1 MVPGG
6 HLLQPTPNR
15 RQSFGLGVAGG
26 SGAGKLAGKS
36 APKLSLVEFAEL
48 DVNGAS
54 NTAHDQCSPPSE
66 LVWSSSTRRSKRA
79 ARGLDASATDRKR
92 ESRRNRDGESS
103 ASPSPSPVRSGEED
117 AVRDTDEGLFVNVRT
132 RERSDGPL
140 SRQSSRSEVRKSKS
154 SSPPI
159 PPPASLETHLTLPA
173 QLQSG
178 RLAGVSQNSS
188 GRASSRPHLNT
199 GLTMR
204 SLNGSSSM
212 RALSYASGST
222 EPVAGRTDVNLAASM
237 GSKRTIK
244 AERNMFRF
252 DDSDEDEG
260 EAVAAATKS
269 QATES
274 SSKQNGTLN
283 NGVIGDEHSN
293 VLQSSSVANS
303 LRMKLVTKDSR
314 RRSQSGEAREGVPA
328 VLELTAA
335 DGSPRPV
342 QRSTA
347 SAVSYSSSAS
357 TSAQSSSNT
366 ANTRPNYLHTSPISA
381 SQSQPQSQS
390 QSPAAPAP
398 GSRSRIP
405 VLMHTAILHSPQQEN
420 SSTTRTQSSASAMPA
435 VASASTSAPASATS
449 SPLKQLPARAL
460 VLDPH
465 SLGSSGGTPPK
476 QSTSI
481 SNKKASP
488 TQTNSKAPSSKS
500 SPSKSPAAS
509 TPTSVV
515 QLDMPQD
522 NAGQNGQVDLSKVLL
537 RVLVRVS
544 INNQTSSPSCIT
556 SLSVYTSICKSYV
569 LIECCTRSNGR

>member
-15 RQSFGLGVAGG
+15 RQSYGLGVAGG

-48 DVNGAS
+48 DVDGAS
-54 NTAHDQCSPPSE
+54 NAARDQCSPPSE
-66 LVWSSSTRRSKRA
+66 LVWSSSARRSKRA
-79 ARGLDASATDRKR
+79 ARGLDAPDGKR
-92 ESRRNRDGESS
+92 ESRRNRDGESR
-103 ASPSPSPVRSGEED
+103 SPSASPVRSGDED
-117 AVRDTDEGLFVNVRT
+117 AVRDTDEGLFVSVRT
-132 RERSDGPL
+132 RDRSDGSRL
-140 SRQSSRSEVRKSKS
+140 SARNEVRISKS

-173 QLQSG
+173 QLHSG
-178 RLAGVSQNSS
+178 RLAGLSQKSSSS
-188 GRASSRPHLNT
+188 GRASSSVVGKLPSAHRDATVRPHLNT

-204 SLNGSSSM
+204 SSNGSSSM
-212 RALSYASGST
+212 RSLSYANGATETEAGS
-222 EPVAGRTDVNLAASM
+222 ADVNLAASM

-260 EAVAAATKS
+260 EAVAAANKS
-269 QATES
+269 EATES
-274 SSKQNGTLN
+274 SSKQNGTALN
-283 NGVIGDEHSN
+283 NGVDGGEHTN
-293 VLQSSSVANS
+293 VPQSSSVANAKH
-303 LRMKLVTKDSR
+303 LTKDSR

-342 QRSTA
+342 HRSTT
-347 SAVSYSSSAS
+347 SAVSYSSSKTAS
-357 TSAQSSSNT
+357 TSAQSSSN
-366 ANTRPNYLHTSPISA
+366 ASNTRPNYLHTSPISA
-381 SQSQPQSQS
+381 SQSQSPQPQSQS
-390 QSPAAPAP
+390 PAP

-420 SSTTRTQSSASAMPA
+420 SSTTRIQNSASAMPA
-435 VASASTSAPASATS
+435 AGSASTSAPASATS

-465 SLGSSGGTPPK
+465 SLGSSGGCGSTPSK
-476 QSTSI
+476 QSMSP

-488 TQTNSKAPSSKS
+488 TQANSKAPSSKS
-500 SPSKSPAAS
+500 SPNKSSAAS
-509 TPTSVV
+509 TPTTVV

-522 NAGQNGQVDLSKVLL
+522 NAGQNGQVDL
-537 RVLVRVS
+537 
-544 INNQTSSPSCIT
+544 IESSSTCT
-556 SLSVYTSICKSYV
+556 VY
-569 LIECCTRSNGR
+569 R